1 MNTKRREDGM
11 KYLALI
17 YGDESAWEKLSDE
30 ERKNVYERYRA
41 FSSSADGKIVGGAET
56 AGARSATTVR
66 IRGEEAQV
74 KDGPSEP
81 RDEPLGG
88 FFVFECESMNEALAL
103 AARIPGAETGAV
115 EVWPGYVEEEAS

>member
-1 MNTKRREDGM
+1 MNTKQREDGM

-17 YGDESAWEKLSDE
+17 YGDEAAWEKLTDE

-41 FSSSADGKIVGGAET
+41 FSRSADGKIVGGAET

-66 IRGEEAQV
+66 VRGGEAQV
-74 KDGPSEP
+74 TDGPSEP

-88 FFVFECESMNEALAL
+88 FYVFECESMDEAVKLAS
-103 AARIPGAETGAV
+103 RIPGAEAGAV
-115 EVWPGYVEEEAS
+115 EVRPASVEEEAS